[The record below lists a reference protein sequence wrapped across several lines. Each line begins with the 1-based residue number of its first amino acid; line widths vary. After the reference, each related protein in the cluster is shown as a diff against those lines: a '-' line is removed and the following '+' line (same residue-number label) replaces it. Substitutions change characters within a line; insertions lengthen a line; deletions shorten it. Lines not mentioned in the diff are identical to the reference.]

1 MANHMFFHLALEGS
15 RCVLKNEVIFAG
27 QHLPKWNL
35 ISIVGQHIQQS
46 GATPAEAKGFALST
60 AIQHSND
67 LVDRGLEPD
76 AFLPCFTFFLIFPFT
91 F

>member
-1 MANHMFFHLALEGS
+1 MFFHLALEGP
-15 RCVLKNEVIFAG
+15 RCVLINEVIFSG

-35 ISIVGQHIQQS
+35 ILIVGQHIQQS
-46 GATPAEAKGFALST
+46 GATPAEAKGFELST

-76 AFLPCFTFFLIFPFT
+76 AFLPCFTFFLIFPFA

>member
-1 MANHMFFHLALEGS
+1 MANHMFFHLALEGP
-15 RCVLKNEVIFAG
+15 RCVLINEVIFSG

-60 AIQHSND
+60 AIQYAND
-67 LVDRGLEPD
+67 LVVRGLEPD
-76 AFLPCFTFFLIFPFT
+76 AFLPCFTFFLIFPFA